1 MPVES
6 MIYDP
11 DRALALVYAPA
22 AARAALATLW
32 RLDEALAQVVRTT
45 SEPLVGRMRLTWWH
59 DALLAL
65 AEKPAPAEPLLRD
78 VEAHL
83 KPHIRLERLAPLI
96 DGWEALLDPLP
107 LAADAIADHA
117 AGRGEAMFAVAV
129 DLLGG
134 SREARFIEA
143 GRLWALADLAGHVS
157 DPETAERARQAGRA
171 AIAGLPRRWP
181 RHLRAIG
188 ALAVLA
194 RGDLEGKGRP
204 RGSPARTLR
213 ALGHRLSGY

>member
-1 MPVES
+1 MSVES
-6 MIYDP
+6 VIYDP
-11 DRALALVYAPA
+11 DRALALVYAPVE
-22 AARAALATLW
+22 ARAALATLW

-65 AEKPAPAEPLLRD
+65 ADRRAPAEPLLRD

-83 KPHIRLERLAPLI
+83 KPSIAPERLVPLI

-107 LAADAIADHA
+107 LSADAIADHA
-117 AGRGEAMFAVAV
+117 AGRGKILFEVAAE
-129 DLLGG
+129 LLGG
-134 SREARFIEA
+134 SEGERFVDA

-157 DPETAERARQAGRA
+157 DSETVARAQAAGRA
-171 AIAGLPRRWP
+171 LIPGLPGRWP
-181 RHLRAIG
+181 RHLRALG

-194 RGDLEGKGRP
+194 RGDVEGRARP
-204 RGSPARTLR
+204 RGSPSRTLR